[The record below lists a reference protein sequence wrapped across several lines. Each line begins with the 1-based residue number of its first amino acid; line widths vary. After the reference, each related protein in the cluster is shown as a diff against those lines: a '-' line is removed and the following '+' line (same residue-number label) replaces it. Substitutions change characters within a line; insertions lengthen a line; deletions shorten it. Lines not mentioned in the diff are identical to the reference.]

1 MTPRFMMARTL
12 QRKLWELHTVV
23 PSPADDDTL
32 LYVDRNF
39 VHEESAWSFEGLKL
53 RDKHIVMPENHVA
66 FIDHY
71 APTIRIGNSRPRD
84 PEAAGML
91 DTLAQNSRANGLMF
105 FGLEN
110 PRQGIMHVVAPEL
123 GMVLPGLLI
132 TGSDSH
138 ICTNGA
144 FGSLA
149 FGISQTEITQV
160 FVTQTV
166 WRTAPKAM
174 RVTLEGSLGFGV
186 AAKDVALAVANHVG
200 ANGAAGHIVEY
211 GGSCISGMTM
221 EERMTLC
228 NMSIEMGAQSG
239 LIAPDD
245 TTFSYLEGRPHAPKG
260 ALFARAIDHWRTLS
274 SDPGAPF
281 DRELAIDATAIAP
294 MVSWGTTL
302 EDVTAVDGFVPYPD
316 HTESAERKAR
326 MEKALNYMD
335 LRPGMEIK
343 GLPIDIVF
351 IGSCTNSRIEDLRM
365 AAAIAKGRI
374 AAVQAVISPGSGTVK
389 QQAEAEGLDRI
400 FQDAG
405 FEWRAS
411 GCSMCV
417 GSNGDTVA
425 RGKRCASTSPRN
437 FEGRQGVGARTH
449 VMSPAMAAAA
459 AVTGKISDVREFIR

>member
-1 MTPRFMMARTL
+1 MMARTL
-12 QRKLWELHTVV
+12 QRKLWDLHTVV
-23 PSPADDDTL
+23 PSAADDDTL

-53 RDKHIVMPENHVA
+53 RDKGVAMPASHAA

-71 APTIRIGNSRPRD
+71 APTVRTGNARPRD

-91 DTLAQNSRANGLMF
+91 DTLAQNARENGLMF
-105 FGLEN
+105 FGLES

-123 GMVLPGLLI
+123 GLVLPGLLI

-160 FVTQTV
+160 FATQTV
-166 WRTAPKAM
+166 WRAAPKAM
-174 RVTLEGSLGFGV
+174 RVTLEGSPGFGV
-186 AAKDVALAVANHVG
+186 AAKDVALAVATRVG

-211 GGSCISGMTM
+211 GGSCIARMTM

-245 TTFSYLEGRPHAPKG
+245 TTFSYLESRPHAPKG
-260 ALFARAIDHWRTLS
+260 TLFAEAVDHWRTLL
-274 SDPGAPF
+274 SDPEASF
-281 DRELAIDATAIAP
+281 DRELSIDAAAIAP

-302 EDVTAVDGFVPYPD
+302 EDVTAIDGLVPNPAR
-316 HTESAERKAR
+316 AENPERRSR
-326 MEKALNYMD
+326 MEKALKYMD
-335 LRPGMEIK
+335 LRPGMELK
-343 GLPIDIVF
+343 GLPVDIVF
-351 IGSCTNSRIEDLRM
+351 IGSCTNSRIEDLRT
-365 AAAIAKGRI
+365 AAAIAKGRT
-374 AAVQAVISPGSGTVK
+374 AAVQAVISPGSGSVK

-459 AVTGKISDVREFIR
+459 AITGKISDVREFIR